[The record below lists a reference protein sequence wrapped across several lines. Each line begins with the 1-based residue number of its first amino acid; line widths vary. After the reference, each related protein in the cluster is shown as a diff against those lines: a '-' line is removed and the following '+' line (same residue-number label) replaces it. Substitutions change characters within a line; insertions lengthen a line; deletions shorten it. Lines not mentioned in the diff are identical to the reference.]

1 MCGIVGLFSKN
12 SIDKIE
18 YRIKKMN
25 DSQIHRGPES
35 GREEIINDRI
45 AFGHRR
51 LAIIDTHTG
60 ANQPMISNSKRWILT
75 FNGEIYNYK
84 EIENELSYTFNSASD
99 TEAII
104 GAVEEKGIEWF
115 LKRANGMF
123 AIGLYDTQEEKL
135 YLLRDRMGI
144 KPLYYTNKNNN
155 FIFASE
161 IKGILNSGLVE
172 ANFNEEAID
181 EYLGNRYIR
190 APYTFFKDIYQVN
203 SGSYLIIDKEL
214 NIEEKKYWD
223 LPKEF
228 NTDLEFDEKEQL
240 ENFEDEFLKAVKIRL
255 AADVPLGSYLS
266 GGVDSSLLSAIT
278 AIEKKEKIHTYTI
291 GFPELN
297 EFEYSKMLADKY
309 ETNHHMLTMDSE
321 DYLGKWE
328 ELISYK
334 DGPLGVPNEIPLAI
348 MSEKLKEE
356 ITVVLSGEGADEL
369 LGGYGKIYRSAFD
382 YKNEKTDLSFYEYF
396 RNKYEY
402 VSRDM
407 RDKFLSTPINLR
419 DRFDKKI
426 IDEFKLYPNEENIFR
441 FFHTYHVK
449 GLLQRVDM
457 TTMETAVEA
466 RVPFLDH
473 ELIEY
478 SYKNIP
484 YNLKLKWKDEAS
496 KEKAKSI
503 KANEYS
509 EILDT
514 PKYIL
519 RELSYKYLPKEII
532 EREKMGFPVP
542 LTKWFRDLE
551 KLAIEN
557 LSNVN
562 WLKNGM
568 IEELIKE
575 SKVDSRAGQV
585 LWMFINVELFRKKY
599 FEKEW
604 RY

>member
-18 YRIKKMN
+18 NRIKKMN

-35 GREEIINDRI
+35 GREEIINDKI
-45 AFGHRR
+45 AVGHRR

-60 ANQPMISNSKRWILT
+60 ANQPMISNSKRWVLT

-104 GAVEEKGIEWF
+104 GAVEEKGVEWF
-115 LKRANGMF
+115 LKKANGMF

-144 KPLYYTNKNNN
+144 KPLYYTTQDDTL
-155 FIFASE
+155 IFASE
-161 IKGILNSGLVE
+161 IKGILSSGLVR

-228 NTDLEFDEKEQL
+228 NTDLEFNEKEQL
-240 ENFEDEFLKAVKIRL
+240 EKFESEFLKAVKRRL

-278 AIEKKEKIHTYTI
+278 AIEKKEKINTYTI

-309 ETNHHMLTMDSE
+309 ETNHHMLTMGSD

-334 DGPLGVPNEIPLAI
+334 DAPLGVPNEIPLAI
-348 MSEKLKEE
+348 MSERLKED

-382 YKNEKTDLSFYEYF
+382 YENEKTDISFYEYF
-396 RNKYEY
+396 RKKYEY
-402 VSRDM
+402 VPREM
-407 RDKFLSTPINLR
+407 RDKFLNTSTMLR
-419 DRFDKKI
+419 NEFDKKI
-426 IDEFKLYPNEENIFR
+426 INEFAKHPNEENIFR
-441 FFHTYHVK
+441 FFHNYHVK

-484 YNLKLKWKDEAS
+484 YNLKLKWKDETS

-542 LTKWFRDLE
+542 LTKWFKDLE

-575 SKVDSRAGQV
+575 SKVDPRAGQV

>member
-1 MCGIVGLFSKN
+1 MCGIVGLISN
-12 SIDKIE
+12 NKIKDIKK
-18 YRIKKMN
+18 RIKNMN
-25 DSQIHRGPES
+25 NSQVHRGPES
-35 GREEIINDRI
+35 GREIVINEKI
-45 AFGHRR
+45 AVGHRR

-60 ANQPMISNSKRWILT
+60 ANQPMISNSKRWTLT

-84 EIENELSYTFNSASD
+84 EIEKELSYTFNSASD

-115 LKRANGMF
+115 LKKANGMF
-123 AIGLYDTQEEKL
+123 AIGLYDIQEEKL

-144 KPLYYTNKNNN
+144 KPLYYTNQNDN

-161 IKGILNSGLVE
+161 VKGILNSGLVD

-190 APYTFFKDIYQVN
+190 APYTFFKDVYQVN

-240 ENFEDEFLKAVKIRL
+240 EKFETEFLKAVKRRL
-255 AADVPLGSYLS
+255 AADVPLGCYLS

-278 AIEKKEKIHTYTI
+278 AIEKKEKINTYTI

-297 EFEYSKMLADKY
+297 EFEYSKLLADKY
-309 ETNHHMLTMDSE
+309 ETNHHILTMGSN

-328 ELISYK
+328 KLISYK
-334 DGPLGVPNEIPLAI
+334 DAPLGVPNEIPLAI
-348 MSEKLKEE
+348 MSEKLKED

-382 YKNEKTDLSFYEYF
+382 YKNEETELSFYEYF
-396 RNKYEY
+396 REKYEY
-402 VSRDM
+402 VSRNI
-407 RDKFLSTPINLR
+407 RDKFLNTPTNLR
-419 DRFDKKI
+419 NEFDKKI
-426 IDEFKLYPNEENIFR
+426 ISEFEQHPNEENIFR

-484 YNLKLKWKDEAS
+484 YNLKLKWKDEACQ
-496 KEKAKSI
+496 EKAKTI

-509 EILDT
+509 EILDI

-542 LTKWFRDLE
+542 LTKWFKDLE
-551 KLAIEN
+551 KLAVEN

-599 FEKEW
+599 FEKKW